1 MEKIYVIGVG
11 MAPWNVPEQVK
22 PLIYES
28 DLLVGG
34 RRLLG
39 YFKGY
44 SGSTAA
50 IEGSLDRIIEQI
62 DLESSRGKKVVVLA
76 DGDPLFFGIGKKL
89 LEVLDPKRIEIIP
102 NITTLQAAASR
113 AKIPW
118 NQVEIVSLH
127 GRNDVWPL
135 LRALAFR
142 DIVGVYTG
150 NARGPGFIASLM
162 KSRGIDTFR
171 MTIFEDLF
179 QETEKAT
186 ELSFEQASEM
196 KFSGLNFVLLKRI
209 KPPEIPLSIGIEDKS
224 YVHERGMIT
233 KKEIRAVGLAEL
245 HIRRSDTVWD
255 LGAGCGS
262 VAIEASYLARDGKVF
277 AVEKNRTRVEYIKEN
292 IRRTGAYL
300 VEVVE
305 GKMPH
310 CLETLSDPDRIFLGG
325 GMLGGAEL
333 IRIVCDRLKK
343 GGRIVAHTVLLES
356 LWNIKKHLE
365 WLGWPF
371 KIIEVNV
378 ARSSE
383 VSGNIRLEALN
394 PVFII
399 RAEKTN

>member
-1 MEKIYVIGVG
+1 MDDE
-11 MAPWNVPEQVK
+11 
-22 PLIYES
+22 
-28 DLLVGG
+28 
-34 RRLLG
+34 
-39 YFKGY
+39 
-44 SGSTAA
+44 
-50 IEGSLDRIIEQI
+50 
-62 DLESSRGKKVVVLA
+62 
-76 DGDPLFFGIGKKL
+76 
-89 LEVLDPKRIEIIP
+89 
-102 NITTLQAAASR
+102 
-113 AKIPW
+113 
-118 NQVEIVSLH
+118 
-127 GRNDVWPL
+127 
-135 LRALAFR
+135 
-142 DIVGVYTG
+142 
-150 NARGPGFIASLM
+150 
-162 KSRGIDTFR
+162 
-171 MTIFEDLF
+171 
-179 QETEKAT
+179 
-186 ELSFEQASEM
+186 
-196 KFSGLNFVLLKRI
+196 
-209 KPPEIPLSIGIEDKS
+209 S

-245 HIRRSDTVWD
+245 GIGPSDTVWD

-310 CLETLSDPDRIFLGG
+310 CLESLPDPDRIFLGG

-356 LWNIKKHLE
+356 LWSIKKHLE
-365 WLGWPF
+365 QLGWPF

-383 VSGNIRLEALN
+383 ISGSIRLEALN

>member
-22 PLIYES
+22 PLIYGS

-39 YFKGY
+39 YFKDY
-44 SGSTAA
+44 SGNTAV
-50 IEGSLDRIIEQI
+50 IE
-62 DLESSRGKKVVVLA
+62 
-76 DGDPLFFGIGKKL
+76 
-89 LEVLDPKRIEIIP
+89 
-102 NITTLQAAASR
+102 
-113 AKIPW
+113 
-118 NQVEIVSLH
+118 
-127 GRNDVWPL
+127 
-135 LRALAFR
+135 
-142 DIVGVYTG
+142 
-150 NARGPGFIASLM
+150 
-162 KSRGIDTFR
+162 
-171 MTIFEDLF
+171 
-179 QETEKAT
+179 
-186 ELSFEQASEM
+186 SFEQASEM

-209 KPPEIPLSIGIEDKS
+209 KPPEIPLSIGIDDES

-245 HIRRSDTVWD
+245 RIRPSDTVWD

-310 CLETLSDPDRIFLGG
+310 CLE
-325 GMLGGAEL
+325 
-333 IRIVCDRLKK
+333 
-343 GGRIVAHTVLLES
+343 
-356 LWNIKKHLE
+356 
-365 WLGWPF
+365 LGWPF